1 MKNFLIITFVLILI
15 ILTSVVKTTT
25 RHLEEK
31 IFTIE
36 DEVKLLSNKKELILL
51 ENNYLSSPERL
62 FELKKIL
69 FKNNLD
75 TLNLNKIITLKNNEQ
90 ESK

>member
-1 MKNFLIITFVLILI
+1 MKNLLIITFVLTLV
-15 ILTSVVKTTT
+15 ILTSVVKTST
-25 RHLEEK
+25 RSLDGK
-31 IFTIE
+31 IFTVE
-36 DEVKLLSNKKELILL
+36 EEVKLLSNKKELILL

-62 FELKKIL
+62 FELKNTL

-75 TLNLNKIITLKNNEQ
+75 SINLKKIILLKNNER

>member
-1 MKNFLIITFVLILI
+1 MKNFLIVTFVLILV
-15 ILTSVVKTTT
+15 ILTSVVKTST
-25 RHLEEK
+25 RNLEGK
-31 IFTIE
+31 IFAIE
-36 DEVKLLSNKKELILL
+36 EEVKLLSNKKELILL

-62 FELKKIL
+62 FELKNTL

-75 TLNLNKIITLKNNEQ
+75 SINLKKIILLKNNER